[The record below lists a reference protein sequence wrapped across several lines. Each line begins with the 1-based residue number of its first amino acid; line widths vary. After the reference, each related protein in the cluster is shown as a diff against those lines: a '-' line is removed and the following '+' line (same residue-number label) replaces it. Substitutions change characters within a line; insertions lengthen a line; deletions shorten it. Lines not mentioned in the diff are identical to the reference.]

1 MTKRVRFAAPACSIC
16 AFVFAS
22 FDYRCVTCV
31 TTVTP
36 VLRSKTRAQQL
47 KEIEKDIDT
56 IQVRF
61 VDLQKSAFVF
71 VGITVNLW
79 CLSPLPTCLLHPN
92 PNPRSLHFFDA
103 VVLPSKLILVI
114 SQPAAIRLRDKTKT
128 RDADKM
134 AE

>member
-1 MTKRVRFAAPACSIC
+1 MHACSSIIACRRYDRNHLAVTLRGIQKVTETRHKREADYHTLRMTKHVRFADPACSIC

-31 TTVTP
+31 TTLTP
-36 VLRSKTRAQQL
+36 LLRSKTRAQQL
-47 KEIEKDIDT
+47 KEIEKDIDI

-79 CLSPLPTCLLHPN
+79 CLSPLPT
-92 PNPRSLHFFDA
+92 
-103 VVLPSKLILVI
+103 
-114 SQPAAIRLRDKTKT
+114 
-128 RDADKM
+128 
-134 AE
+134 

>member
-1 MTKRVRFAAPACSIC
+1 MLSFS
-16 AFVFAS
+16 AS
-22 FDYRCVTCV
+22 FDPRSATFV
-31 TTVTP
+31 TTLTP
-36 VLRSKTRAQQL
+36 LLRSKTRAQQL
-47 KEIEKDIDT
+47 NEIEKDIDI

-79 CLSPLPTCLLHPN
+79 CLSPSPTCLLHPN
-92 PNPRSLHFFDA
+92 PNPRSLHVFDA
-103 VVLPSKLILVI
+103 FVLPSKLILVFP
-114 SQPAAIRLRDKTKT
+114 QPAAIRLRDKTKT